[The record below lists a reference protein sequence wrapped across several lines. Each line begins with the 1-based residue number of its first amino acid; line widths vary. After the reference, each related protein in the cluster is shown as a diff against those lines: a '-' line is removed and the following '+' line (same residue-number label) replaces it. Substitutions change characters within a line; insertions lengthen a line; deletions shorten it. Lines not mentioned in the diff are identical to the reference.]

1 MENASKALI
10 IAGAILLS
18 ILIIAIG
25 MYIYNS
31 STSSIYT
38 AGDQIS
44 QQEKEVFNTQWTKYE
59 ENQPGSSVRQMI
71 SSLISNAQKNGEEQ
85 TKLPDLGYVATAG
98 SEANYVISTVSG
110 GGEGGAA
117 DDHGINQFSQAR
129 TSIETKHTYYVEL
142 HYNSRTALVD
152 SIFVHYNKPA
162 AATLVEDVDDTHPL
176 GNVDTPDEP
185 VEPETP

>member
-71 SSLISNAQKNGEEQ
+71 SSLISNAQKNKEEQ
-85 TKLPDLGYVATAG
+85 TKLPDLAYEPTAADANNATYVP
-98 SEANYVISTVSG
+98 STV
-110 GGEGGAA
+110 A
-117 DDHGINQFSQAR
+117 DPAINEFSKAR

-142 HYNSRTALVD
+142 HYNSTTALVD
-152 SIFVHYNKPA
+152 SIYVHYYSKSDPNGGWS
-162 AATLVEDVDDTHPL
+162 LMSDDIDDTNTL
-176 GNVDTPDEP
+176 NG
-185 VEPETP
+185 